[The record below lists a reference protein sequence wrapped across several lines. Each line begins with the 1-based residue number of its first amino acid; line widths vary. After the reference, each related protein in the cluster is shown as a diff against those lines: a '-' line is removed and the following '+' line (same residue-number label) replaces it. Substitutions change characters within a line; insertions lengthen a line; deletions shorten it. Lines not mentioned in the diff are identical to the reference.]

1 MLVVTQF
8 TRHIMHIV
16 NVYRAIGRF
25 IEFDIRIMHDRKAV
39 IVDSNKST
47 TALRAL
53 RVLEIVGHARAPVGV
68 AEVATGIG
76 ADRSTA
82 YRMLMTLHD
91 AGYVVRDAAGKSY
104 QLGYRLLSLT
114 GALLDGAEHA
124 EVILSAIRALS
135 DETGETVHYCVLDR
149 DASVLVYRAK
159 GTQLVSVDFK
169 IGDRGALH
177 CTSIGKAL
185 LAYQDARL
193 VEEVIARGLPKVAPN
208 TIIDPDD
215 FRAELVKVRRQG
227 FAFDDL
233 EFHDDMRCVAV
244 PIFEGGGV
252 VRAGISLSGPASR
265 YSLAKLE
272 ELKNKSVVTARDLA
286 KRIGGKA

>member
-1 MLVVTQF
+1 MGK
-8 TRHIMHIV
+8 I
-16 NVYRAIGRF
+16 
-25 IEFDIRIMHDRKAV
+25 DP
-39 IVDSNKST
+39 NKSV

-53 RVLEIVGHARAPVGV
+53 RVLEILGAARVPVGV
-68 AEVATGIG
+68 AEVASGIG

-91 AGYVVRDAAGKSY
+91 AGYVLRDESGKNY
-104 QLGYRLLSLT
+104 QLGYKLLSLSS
-114 GALLDGAEHA
+114 ALLNADERSEIILEAIRE
-124 EVILSAIRALS
+124 LSA
-135 DETGETVHYCVLDR
+135 ETGETVHYCILDR
-149 DASVLVYRAK
+149 DATVLVYRAK

-169 IGDRGALH
+169 IGDRAPLH

-193 VEEVIARGLPKVAPN
+193 AEEIIARGLPKVAPN
-208 TIIDPDD
+208 TITDAET
-215 FRAELVKVRRQG
+215 FRTELQKVRRQG

-233 EFHDDMRCVAV
+233 EFHDDMRCIAV
-244 PIFEGGGV
+244 PVFEASGA

-272 ELKNKSVVTARDLA
+272 ELKERSLVAARNLA
-286 KRIGGKA
+286 RRLGKPD

>member
-1 MLVVTQF
+1 MGK
-8 TRHIMHIV
+8 I
-16 NVYRAIGRF
+16 
-25 IEFDIRIMHDRKAV
+25 DP
-39 IVDSNKST
+39 NKSA

-53 RVLEIVGHARAPVGV
+53 RVLEILGEARGPVGV
-68 AEVATGIG
+68 AEVARGIG

-91 AGYVVRDAAGKSY
+91 AGYVLRDESGKNY
-104 QLGYRLLSLT
+104 QLGYKLLSLSS
-114 GALLDGAEHA
+114 ALLNADERSEIILEAIRG
-124 EVILSAIRALS
+124 LSA
-135 DETGETVHYCVLDR
+135 ETGETVHYCILDR
-149 DASVLVYRAK
+149 DATVLVYRAK

-169 IGDRGALH
+169 IGDRAALH

-193 VEEVIARGLPKVAPN
+193 AEEIIARGLPKVAPN
-208 TIIDPDD
+208 TITDAEA
-215 FRAELVKVRRQG
+215 FRTELQKVRRQG

-233 EFHDDMRCVAV
+233 EFHDDMRCIAV
-244 PIFEGGGV
+244 PVFEAGGA

-272 ELKNKSVVTARDLA
+272 ELKDRSLVAARNLA
-286 KRIGGKA
+286 RRLGHPG